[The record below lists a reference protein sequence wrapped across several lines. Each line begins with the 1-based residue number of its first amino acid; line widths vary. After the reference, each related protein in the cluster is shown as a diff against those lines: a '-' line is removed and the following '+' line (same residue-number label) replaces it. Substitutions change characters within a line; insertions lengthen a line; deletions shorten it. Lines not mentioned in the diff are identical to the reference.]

1 MQILQSSRPTIGYR
15 AFPQAVFMVLPENF
29 SLSEESA
36 TDNVYMATGA
46 ANSALALQQS
56 LRLAGALKSAGIP
69 VVLFPGDNATP
80 DAVFPNNAFSSAEP
94 QNPESKNIDA
104 NPAGRGRYFTGVMR
118 HPSRQRETERRDLQH
133 FFSQILGY
141 EYVDF
146 GATLAPGETAEL
158 TGSLVID
165 RARNI
170 GFCGLSQ
177 RCSTAGARAM
187 HEAFGLNKTYL
198 FELAAGEYH
207 TNVVLSALGGKGIV
221 IARSGFADSADAD
234 LIAALYPNNCV
245 DLSALEKNN
254 FAANCIALRADQ
266 LWMSARAAA
275 SLQVATRHSIA
286 SLGLKIYS
294 TDLSELEKAG
304 GSLRCMIGEIY

>member
-1 MQILQSSRPTIGYR
+1 MQILQSERPTIGYR

-29 SLSEESA
+29 LLSAESA
-36 TDNVYMATGA
+36 TDNVYMANGA
-46 ANSALALQQS
+46 ANTELALQQS
-56 LRLAGALKSAGIP
+56 LRLAGALKAAGIP
-69 VVLFPGDNATP
+69 VVLFPGDKATP

-94 QNPESKNIDA
+94 QNPESKNADA

-118 HPSRQRETERRDLQH
+118 HPSRQRETERADLH
-133 FFSQILGY
+133 YFFNQILGY
-141 EYVDF
+141 EYCNF
-146 GATLAPGETAEL
+146 GATLAHGETAEL

-170 GFCGLSQ
+170 GFCGISQ
-177 RCSTAGARAM
+177 RCSAAGAQAM
-187 HEAFGLNKTYL
+187 HTAFGLNKTYM

-221 IARSGFADSADAD
+221 LARSGFADPADAD
-234 LIAALYPNNCV
+234 LIAALYADQCV
-245 DLSALEKNN
+245 ELSAEEKNN

-275 SLQVATRHSIA
+275 SLQAATIRSIEG
-286 SLGLKIYS
+286 LGLKVYS